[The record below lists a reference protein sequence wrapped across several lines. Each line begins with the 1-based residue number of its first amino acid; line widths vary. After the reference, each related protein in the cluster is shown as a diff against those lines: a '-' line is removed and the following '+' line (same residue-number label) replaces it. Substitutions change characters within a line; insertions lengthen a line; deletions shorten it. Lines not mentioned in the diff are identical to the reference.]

1 MSRQIKPW
9 SGIGASQEQT
19 ASKTEIRNPWV
30 CLESLTSL
38 QNCAQ
43 RSKIWKLRS
52 HRFTGMCGG
61 AGEGGEKSW
70 AMTEG
75 CHWIWFVVTSVTT
88 TEVTWSRTTEEG
100 GHHLLEYQWGN
111 GVQGVGVWAYLVSGR
126 SGSAGW
132 VVVADPGLI
141 SRTWARGL
149 SMSVWQVW
157 CWLASTCNLQSV
169 WPSTKYT

>member
-1 MSRQIKPW
+1 MFFFDFAMPGHSLFYRMSRQIKPW

-30 CLESLTSL
+30 CLESLTSS

-88 TEVTWSRTTEEG
+88 TRWHDQEQPRKGAIIFSNINEEMECEEWECG
-100 GHHLLEYQWGN
+100 PIWCPVE
-111 GVQGVGVWAYLVSGR
+111 
-126 SGSAGW
+126 AG
-132 VVVADPGLI
+132 
-141 SRTWARGL
+141 ARDE
-149 SMSVWQVW
+149 
-157 CWLASTCNLQSV
+157 
-169 WPSTKYT
+169 